1 MLDTRYEPIRLLGA
15 GGMASVWLARD
26 GLLARDVAIKR
37 LLPELAA
44 QPEMAERFTREGT
57 AAAALSHPNVVTVFD
72 AGVDGEG
79 PYLVMEHVDGPSLA
93 EQLTKGARL
102 PSSDVARIGTG
113 LASALAHAHERG
125 VVHRDVKPANVLV
138 DRDGSPRL
146 VDFGI
151 AQVSWAASDLTAT
164 ATQLGTAAYFSPEQ
178 ARGSVAGPASD
189 VYSLGVLLYR
199 LVTGTVPFEG
209 TNPLSVAA
217 AHVHDAPRAPA
228 DLAPVD
234 ERLNSLILRCL
245 SKEPS
250 QRPSATELE
259 EPLAG
264 IARLGSTDVLVGSP
278 MGAPASPTD
287 PTVVLRLP
295 PTEPEPR
302 RRLWLVGVAV
312 VAVLAVAAAVAGVIT
327 GGRASDR
334 LAQPGAEA
342 AASTETSAAPQT
354 SPPTTIAAAPATTQ
368 ATTTT
373 IATTT
378 TTPPAGPQT
387 IAAAIDLLVEQVDGI
402 AQGADAHPKV
412 LKDLRKRTDE
422 LASHWEGSHNLNQLQ
437 EDANEILDDIDS
449 ATRRGRL
456 DEDVATEL
464 DDTLTIIV
472 QFAASIDVAND

>member
-1 MLDTRYEPIRLLGA
+1 MLDTRYEPIRLLGI

-37 LLPELAA
+37 LLPELAT
-44 QPEMAERFTREGT
+44 QPDMAERFTREGT
-57 AAAALSHPNVVTVFD
+57 AAAALSHANVVTVFD
-72 AGVDGEG
+72 AGVDEQG

-93 EQLTKGARL
+93 EQLTNSARL
-102 PSSDVARIGTG
+102 PSADVARIGAG

-151 AQVSWAASDLTAT
+151 AHVSWAASDLTAT

-178 ARGSVAGPASD
+178 AKGGVAGPASD

-217 AHVHDAPRAPA
+217 AHVHDAPRAPS

-234 ERLNSLILRCL
+234 DRLNSLILSCL

-250 QRPSATELE
+250 QRPTAAQLE
-259 EPLAG
+259 EPLTG
-264 IARLGSTDVLVGSP
+264 IAPLGTTDVLVGSP

-287 PTVVLRLP
+287 PTVVLRRQ

-302 RRLWLVGVAV
+302 SRRWLAGVAV
-312 VAVLAVAAAVAGVIT
+312 VGVLAIGATIAGLIA
-327 GGRASDR
+327 GQGASDR
-334 LAQPGAEA
+334 LAESGVQVAAPAQT
-342 AASTETSAAPQT
+342 AASTTM
-354 SPPTTIAAAPATTQ
+354 PPATTVAVPATTQ
-368 ATTTT
+368 APTTTV
-373 IATTT
+373 ATTT
-378 TTPPAGPQT
+378 TSTVPAGPQT

-402 AQGADAHPKV
+402 AQGSDAHPKV
-412 LKDLRKRTDE
+412 LKDLQKRTDE
-422 LASHWEGSHNLNQLQ
+422 LASHWEDSRNLDQL
-437 EDANEILDDIDS
+437 EADTEELLDDIDS

-456 DEDVATEL
+456 DEDIATDL
-464 DDTLTIIV
+464 GDTLTIILE
-472 QFAASIDVAND
+472 FATSIGVANG